1 MRCAPTST
9 ITERLA
15 YNIQVNRTAPQ
26 AICWA
31 VPEKP
36 VKPVPLPTRRHEL
49 ASRFRRIS
57 RKSDPQQRDA
67 LNKFLPSPSPLALFE
82 DTYLVT
88 NVNCSGDE
96 GRLANSENR
105 FALVNYHG
113 HIL

>member
-49 ASRFRRIS
+49 AWRFRRIS
-57 RKSDPQQRDA
+57 RKSDPQRGDA
-67 LNKFLPSPSPLALFE
+67 LNKFLPSPSRLALFE
-82 DTYLVT
+82 DRYLVKY
-88 NVNCSGDE
+88 VKCSGHE
-96 GRLANSENR
+96 GCVDNSESR
-105 FALVNYHG
+105 VA
-113 HIL
+113 